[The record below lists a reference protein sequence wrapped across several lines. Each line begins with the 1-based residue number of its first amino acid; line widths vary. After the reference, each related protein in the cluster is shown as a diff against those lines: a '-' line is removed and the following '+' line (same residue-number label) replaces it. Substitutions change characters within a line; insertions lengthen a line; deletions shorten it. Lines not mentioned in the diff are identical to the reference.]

1 MIEDQRNLQR
11 KTGTNL
17 EKQLP
22 RILTVTWSILKTIS
36 SVIKSELPANLNI
49 GRMYLNDCDV
59 FDASRG
65 HMFVIFCRP
74 IAQNKI

>member
-11 KTGTNL
+11 KTGTNI

-49 GRMYLNDCDV
+49 GSMYLNDCDV
-59 FDASRG
+59 FDLIIW
-65 HMFVIFCRP
+65 HVFQVI
-74 IAQNKI
+74 ILID

>member
-1 MIEDQRNLQR
+1 MIEDLRNLQR

-22 RILTVTWSILKTIS
+22 RILTVTWSILKTIL

-49 GRMYLNDCDV
+49 GSIYLNDCDV
-59 FDASRG
+59 FDATVVVISTLY
-65 HMFVIFCRP
+65 FVD
-74 IAQNKI
+74 Q